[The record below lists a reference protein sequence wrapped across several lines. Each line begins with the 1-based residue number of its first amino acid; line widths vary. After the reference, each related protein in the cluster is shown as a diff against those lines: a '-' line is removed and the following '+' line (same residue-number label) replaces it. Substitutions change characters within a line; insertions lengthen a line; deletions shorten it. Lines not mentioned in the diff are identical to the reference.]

1 MDRPTIIPAD
11 PVAAAEMA
19 EQEAN
24 AETAPRN
31 PQQPY
36 PENNGLTD
44 QALVDQNE
52 RTGRAAPL
60 RDSSGRADIE
70 RSNAAEQRGRT
81 A

>member
-24 AETAPRN
+24 TEAAPRD
-31 PQQPY
+31 PKHPY
-36 PENNGLTD
+36 PENPGLTD
-44 QALVDQNE
+44 DKLAEQND
-52 RTGRAAPL
+52 RTGRVPPNPSDVEAAQ
-60 RDSSGRADIE
+60 
-70 RSNAAEQRGRT
+70 QRGRT

>member
-24 AETAPRN
+24 AELAARDKR
-31 PQQPY
+31 QPY
-36 PENNGLTD
+36 PENRGLTD
-44 QALVDQNE
+44 KKLAEQNE
-52 RTGRAAPL
+52 RTGHTPPTR
-60 RDSSGRADIE
+60 SDIE
-70 RSNAAEQRGRT
+70 AAKQRGHT

>member
-19 EQEAN
+19 EQDAN
-24 AETAPRN
+24 TETTTQKPRLGDTELAE
-31 PQQPY
+31 
-36 PENNGLTD
+36 
-44 QALVDQNE
+44 QNE
-52 RTGRAAPL
+52 RTGRAV
-60 RDSSGRADIE
+60 SGRADIE

>member
-1 MDRPTIIPAD
+1 MDRPKIIPAD

-24 AETAPRN
+24 TETTPRDVRK
-31 PQQPY
+31 PY
-36 PENNGLTD
+36 PENPGLTD
-44 QALVDQNE
+44 KSLAEQNE
-52 RTGRAAPL
+52 RTGRASPP
-60 RDSSGRADIE
+60 RADIE

>member
-24 AETAPRN
+24 METAQRDPK
-31 PQQPY
+31 QPY
-36 PENNGLTD
+36 PENPGLTD
-44 QALVDQNE
+44 DKLAEQND
-52 RTGRAAPL
+52 RTGRVPPNPSDVEAAQ
-60 RDSSGRADIE
+60 
-70 RSNAAEQRGRT
+70 QRGRT

>member
-24 AETAPRN
+24 AELAKKREPTLA
-31 PQQPY
+31 
-36 PENNGLTD
+36 E
-44 QALVDQNE
+44 QNE
-52 RTGRAAPL
+52 RTGRTPPT
-60 RDSSGRADIE
+60 
-70 RSNAAEQRGRT
+70 RSDLDAAEQRGRT